1 MQCFILKM
9 FPAKTELSS
18 SAKKAAK
25 LIASTILL
33 ILLIVNRHLPNF
45 IAVSGAKHVA
55 FWDARLRV
63 LDVEFYQQY
72 QSSYVSDTK

>member
-1 MQCFILKM
+1 M

-18 SAKKAAK
+18 SAKKATK

-33 ILLIVNRHLPNF
+33 IFLIVNRHLSNF
-45 IAVSGAKHVA
+45 VAIFDAKHVA

-63 LDVEFYQQY
+63 LDVKFYQQY